1 MKSSNIKKMP
11 KLMTI
16 FKRNLEF
23 LSSQEQLY
31 EINSLIHS
39 LNNTNFNFTFYAVN
53 KKYSILSELN
63 KCKKDILNSH
73 YQCKKIK
80 YIIGNSLSYFSNWD
94 NTEKLIPYF
103 TLLSN
108 YNKMTI
114 QDICTNDYI
123 PTLSQTSS
131 VIDYELDKI
140 DGDKELTLEEHLN
153 EISLPISN
161 LINKKK

>member
-23 LSSQEQLY
+23 LSPQEKLY

-63 KCKKDILNSH
+63 KLKKDILNNH
-73 YQCKKIK
+73 YQCKKI
-80 YIIGNSLSYFSNWD
+80 
-94 NTEKLIPYF
+94 T
-103 TLLSN
+103 
-108 YNKMTI
+108 
-114 QDICTNDYI
+114 
-123 PTLSQTSS
+123 
-131 VIDYELDKI
+131 
-140 DGDKELTLEEHLN
+140 
-153 EISLPISN
+153 
-161 LINKKK
+161 